1 VTKSRKKP
9 FACKQEPIVI
19 TPIYTIVTRQQVD
32 AALYDTDCLTP
43 KQERAIVKKINDA
56 MDRSILNALAGGYYV
71 QPTFG
76 TTFDHRPRR
85 RLEKP

>member
-1 VTKSRKKP
+1 VTERVYSY
-9 FACKQEPIVI
+9 I
-19 TPIYTIVTRQQVD
+19 TYTLANIQVD
-32 AALYDTDCLTP
+32 DTNCLTP
-43 KQERAIVKKINDA
+43 KQEREIVRKWQEA
-56 MDRSILNALAGGYYV
+56 MDRSMLNALSGGSYV